1 MFTKY
6 TLKCVN
12 IIQIY
17 TNPVSYGHIFPLMIT
32 LLDLADQ
39 QVSEASRLPSPSTGW
54 LDRKFLPGRT
64 CFCCFV
70 HRSTKWKI
78 QDYPLVNQHGE
89 TFVYRSVSTWKYG
102 KISWKTTINTIHTH
116 ISQNEKKLTKI
127 DQFWILSIMA
137 KIARKG
143 WTTIS
148 HIFIYN
154 HIFIYTHKQENYN
167 AEV

>member
-17 TNPVSYGHIFPLMIT
+17 TNPVSYRHIFRLMIT

-39 QVSEASRLPSPSTGW
+39 QVSEASRLPWPSTGW

-78 QDYPLVNQHGE
+78 QDYPLVNQHGYISLPKCIYLKIWKDIVKNYDKHNPYSYFTKWE
-89 TFVYRSVSTWKYG
+89 KSDKDWPVLNTFNNG
-102 KISWKTTINTIHTH
+102 KNCPKRMN
-116 ISQNEKKLTKI
+116 
-127 DQFWILSIMA
+127 
-137 KIARKG
+137 
-143 WTTIS
+143 
-148 HIFIYN
+148 
-154 HIFIYTHKQENYN
+154 NYITYLYI
-167 AEV
+167 

>member
-1 MFTKY
+1 MVISSLWWSPY
-6 TLKCVN
+6 SISL
-12 IIQIY
+12 
-17 TNPVSYGHIFPLMIT
+17 TNRSQKLHAFL
-32 LLDLADQ
+32 
-39 QVSEASRLPSPSTGW
+39 RLPLGGWIASFCQAEPVFVVLFIGRPSG
-54 LDRKFLPGRT
+54 KSRT
-64 CFCCFV
+64 TL
-70 HRSTKWKI
+70 S
-78 QDYPLVNQHGE
+78 LVNQHGE